1 MSALVKR
8 RPAFS
13 LRSTLND
20 DDQQRPDMNRR
31 PAVTLAV
38 TNEWTCDAHPCVEG
52 VATDTHA
59 ALREHLGARW
69 VLVEPPRNPRLSLFL
84 LNDERSRFALE
95 TQRKAVFEGLEVTP

>member
-1 MSALVKR
+1 MSALVKSP
-8 RPAFS
+8 PAFS

-31 PAVTLAV
+31 PVVTLAV

-69 VLVEPPRNPRLSLFL
+69 VLVEPLGNPRLSLFL
-84 LNDERSRFALE
+84 VNDERSRFAVE